1 MLEIKDLKVHFNV
14 GTANLVKAV
23 DGVSLSIP
31 AGKTLGLVGES
42 GSGKSTVS
50 KAALRLLAPT
60 SGQIILDG
68 KDITQL
74 SGRALRPV
82 RSSAQMVFQDPH
94 SSLNP
99 RMTIYRSVAEPLIL
113 HTRIRGRELRMRV
126 SNLLER
132 VGLPAQFLYRFPHEL
147 SGGQK
152 QRVCIARALALNPRF
167 LVLDEPTSALD
178 VSVQAQILEFLRE
191 LQRGRDD
198 MASLFVSH
206 DLAVVRFLCQHV
218 AVMYL
223 GKIVEEG
230 PVEDI
235 FTNPQHSYTK
245 MLLNAVPL
253 PEAGRH
259 SKRPRIRESGQKGN

>member
-31 AGKTLGLVGES
+31 AGETLGLVGES

-113 HTRIRGRELRMRV
+113 HT
-126 SNLLER
+126 
-132 VGLPAQFLYRFPHEL
+132 Q
-147 SGGQK
+147 
-152 QRVCIARALALNPRF
+152 
-167 LVLDEPTSALD
+167 DTW
-178 VSVQAQILEFLRE
+178 
-191 LQRGRDD
+191 
-198 MASLFVSH
+198 
-206 DLAVVRFLCQHV
+206 
-218 AVMYL
+218 
-223 GKIVEEG
+223 
-230 PVEDI
+230 
-235 FTNPQHSYTK
+235 T
-245 MLLNAVPL
+245 
-253 PEAGRH
+253 
-259 SKRPRIRESGQKGN
+259 